1 MVRPMPSATH
11 PKRLPKIIEHY
22 RHAKRT
28 KPSPHINEEG
38 VRIARRIG
46 DNLPRFDLVVTSMKK
61 RSIETAVA
69 MGFAVEKTAK
79 ILSDLPDFLEAQIA
93 HSAGFEAFAKL
104 AEKDARVRDYLQKLR
119 EFTYSQLEKVP
130 DGGRILMVSHG
141 GLVEWCA
148 LACYPSA
155 ADWGKAL
162 DKCEG
167 VRLVF
172 DGMECT
178 EAAPFRIR

>member
-1 MVRPMPSATH
+1 MSTLLSSARP
-11 PKRLPKIIEHY
+11 PKIIEHY

-38 VRIARRIG
+38 VRIARRVGENI
-46 DNLPRFDLVVTSMKK
+46 PRFDLVVTSAKK
-61 RSIETAVA
+61 RATETAVA

-79 ILSDLPDFLEAQIA
+79 ILSDLPEALEARIA
-93 HSAGFEAFAKL
+93 HSEGFASFA
-104 AEKDARVRDYLQKLR
+104 AHAAKDSAVQHYLEKLR

-148 LACYPSA
+148 LACWKPA
-155 ADWGKAL
+155 AEWGKAL

-167 VRLVF
+167 IRLVF
-172 DGMECT
+172 DGTKCI
-178 EAAPFRIR
+178 EATALRLR